1 MTSKAKSSFDLN
13 QTEVKIKFKSKEISY
28 SKAES
33 HITTDPHI
41 TTDLCTFHTY
51 RTTLTSKTPQM
62 YSNAFYNLLEVPIS
76 CQQVPI
82 PVSQGLVTLKF
93 PSHPGTVGALV
104 GMRWSRVKK
113 LSSDFREAFPGFDI
127 DVSHDGHCFN
137 VVMANFS
144 DGIAFVTN
152 TFGEEI
158 SLANHGIEIRP
169 QFVGRM
175 IGKGGHNL
183 RDIEAGTGTQCTLY
197 HEDGLFWLRFPCD
210 TPIEDRRKAM
220 EYTKDRIFE
229 YSDYLEERLTD
240 TASESSHST
249 SSSYE
254 ASVAYSEASA
264 AYSEASTVYT
274 DDGDWPALSQ

>member
-1 MTSKAKSSFDLN
+1 
-13 QTEVKIKFKSKEISY
+13 
-28 SKAES
+28 
-33 HITTDPHI
+33 
-41 TTDLCTFHTY
+41 
-51 RTTLTSKTPQM
+51 M

-104 GMRWSRVKK
+104 GTRWSRVKK

-144 DGIAFVTN
+144 DGVAFVTN

-197 HEDGLFWLRFPCD
+197 HEDGLFWLRFPCE
-210 TPIEDRRKAM
+210 TSLEARRKAL
-220 EYTKDRIFE
+220 EYAKSRIFD
-229 YSDYLEERLTD
+229 YADYLEDRLTD
-240 TASESSHST
+240 AASEASYST
-249 SSSYE
+249 YATSEGSFAPSE
-254 ASVAYSEASA
+254 ASV

-274 DDGDWPALSQ
+274 DDGDWPGLSQ

>member
-1 MTSKAKSSFDLN
+1 
-13 QTEVKIKFKSKEISY
+13 
-28 SKAES
+28 
-33 HITTDPHI
+33 
-41 TTDLCTFHTY
+41 
-51 RTTLTSKTPQM
+51 M

-93 PSHPGTVGALV
+93 PSHTGTVGALV
-104 GMRWSRVKK
+104 GTRWSRVKK

-144 DGIAFVTN
+144 DGVAFVTN

-197 HEDGLFWLRFPCD
+197 HEDRLFGLRFPCD
-210 TPIEDRRKAM
+210 TPIEDR
-220 EYTKDRIFE
+220 
-229 YSDYLEERLTD
+229 
-240 TASESSHST
+240 
-249 SSSYE
+249 
-254 ASVAYSEASA
+254 
-264 AYSEASTVYT
+264 
-274 DDGDWPALSQ
+274 